1 MVGVGV
7 GDGFTQSI
15 AMFYSLHVL
24 FHLNLSKTCEVNT
37 FCLCCIYEKGS
48 QKHLDQNHIANEWHC
63 QDLNAVSESSEWK
76 AYLFFSF
83 YHPIS

>member
-37 FCLCCIYEKGS
+37 FVF
-48 QKHLDQNHIANEWHC
+48 
-63 QDLNAVSESSEWK
+63 AVFMRKDHKSTLTK
-76 AYLFFSF
+76 
-83 YHPIS
+83 IT